1 MKLAIIGAGNVGGA
15 LGTAW
20 AQKGDH
26 DIFFGVREP
35 KAEKTQSLLRAIGG
49 KARAGTVAEAADF
62 ADIIVLS
69 TPWPVTE
76 AAIRSMGSLKG
87 KVLLDSTNPLTRG
100 VDGIGLEIGHSISGG
115 EKVQG
120 WAAGASVF
128 KTLNTTGF
136 GNMANPVF
144 NGVKSVMFVAGDDAT
159 NKPRVI
165 DLVGQLGFDV
175 VDAGPLRNARLLE
188 AHAMLW
194 IDLALTRGQG
204 RDWAF
209 SIVRRE
215 GRRS

>member
-1 MKLAIIGAGNVGGA
+1 MKLAIIGAGNVGSA

-20 AQKGDH
+20 AQKAGH
-26 DIFFGVREP
+26 DICFGVRDP
-35 KAEKTQSLLRAIGG
+35 KADKTQALLRAIGA
-49 KARAGTVAEAADF
+49 KARAGTAAEAAAF

-69 TPWPVTE
+69 TPWPAAET
-76 AAIRSMGSLKG
+76 AIRAMGGLKG
-87 KVLLDSTNPLTRG
+87 KILLDSTNPLTRG
-100 VDGIGLEIGHSISGG
+100 PDGISLEIGHSISAG

-144 NGVKSVMFVAGDDAT
+144 NGVKSVMFVAGDDAA
-159 NKPRVI
+159 NKPKVI

-194 IDLALTRGQG
+194 IDLALARGRG

-209 SIVRRE
+209 GILRR
-215 GRRS
+215 